1 MTHFDKITT
10 KLLLF
15 LFFVRLLAGA
25 FVGVDAWTAAWTV
38 WLPVPPLLL
47 QTQLTRSE
55 AEPSAS
61 HSELK
66 TVVLHTL

>member
-15 LFFVRLLAGA
+15 FIFRSFTGGGVCGGGMLGLLLGLR
-25 FVGVDAWTAAWTV
+25 
-38 WLPVPPLLL
+38 LPVPPLLL